1 MIRKVSSIV
10 QYKGALFGLSFA
22 VSGKNLT
29 NLTLHKEKS
38 FNELCDA
45 LKDNALGI
53 SLHTSTG
60 YLVHVRL
67 PFSGRRK
74 IRLVIN
80 NELADVLP
88 FEVQDAVTDFQEWG
102 KGSVL
107 AASMSKEALEVFKDV
122 KGLRHLTVNSLAAL
136 YALKWFKAVP
146 QTDYIF
152 ISIDENVASIIAFKS
167 NTLHSVRHFF
177 YSPDSDT
184 LNEALKDLSNEE
196 DLSNALFYMV
206 SNNEDGPAEK
216 ERIEKKF
223 NIRISMPSPERY
235 VQSDEYPTWF
245 WAAVGSALL
254 SLNPKDEINL
264 LSNKRSEIALPMK
277 QLFLYTGCLAGLCV
291 IALLLSLLNVHEK
304 SKVLAYLNGEQTK
317 IFRTAFPKSPPM
329 KDVNKFFED
338 RIRSIEREVAAG
350 GVTNVGMAPL
360 QVLAEISSKIDN
372 QVDVKI
378 NEFTSDERE
387 FAIAGST
394 TSFAAVEKL
403 KSSIEQIRDIKDVE
417 IQNVDMAGAKQVR
430 FRIRGRL

>member
-1 MIRKVSSIV
+1 MIKKVSSIV
-10 QYKGALFGLSFA
+10 QYKGSLFGLSFT
-22 VSGKNLT
+22 VSGKNVT
-29 NLTLHKEKS
+29 NVELHKEKS

-45 LKDNALGI
+45 LRNMPLGI

-67 PFSGRRK
+67 PFTGRRK

-88 FEVQDAVTDFQEWG
+88 FEVQDAVTDFQELG

-107 AASMSKEALEVFKDV
+107 AASMSNEALEVFKDV

-136 YALKWFKAVP
+136 YALRWFKAVP

-167 NTLHSVRHFF
+167 DTLQTVRHFF
-177 YSPDSDT
+177 YSPGSDT
-184 LNEALKDLSNEE
+184 LNEAMKELSNNE
-196 DLSNALFYMV
+196 DLSNTLFYMV
-206 SNNEDGPAEK
+206 SNNEDSLAEK
-216 ERIEKKF
+216 EQIEKNF
-223 NIRISMPSPERY
+223 NIRINMPSPERY
-235 VQSDEYPTWF
+235 IKSDEYPTWF

-254 SLNPKDEINL
+254 SLNPRGEINL
-264 LSNKRSEIALPMK
+264 LSHKRSEITLPMK
-277 QLFLYTGCLAGLCV
+277 LLFLYTGCLAGLCV
-291 IALLLSLLNVHEK
+291 IALLLALLNVHEK
-304 SKVLAYLNGEQTK
+304 NKVLTYLNGEQSK

-338 RIRSIEREVAAG
+338 RIKSIDREVAAG
-350 GVTNVGMAPL
+350 GVANVGMAPL
-360 QVLAEISSKIDN
+360 QVLAEISLKVDS
-372 QVDVKI
+372 QLDVKI

-387 FAIAGST
+387 FAISGST
-394 TSFAAVEKL
+394 ISFAAVEKL

-417 IQNVDMAGAKQVR
+417 IQNIDMAAAKQVR